1 MAAHPIQHE
10 FDRVFAAIEEANPG
24 YGYSQ
29 LESMLNAFLY
39 SQLSKFRHRKNNPQ
53 DYTGINYDPEGK
65 LKIPDEEPIDDK
77 DIIFFSSRI
86 EAC

>member
-1 MAAHPIQHE
+1 MASHPIQHE
-10 FDRVFAAIEEANPG
+10 FDRVFAAIKEEYPD

-29 LESMLNAFLY
+29 LESILNAFL
-39 SQLSKFRHRKNNPQ
+39 SIQLSKFRHRKNNPH

-65 LKIPDEEPIDDK
+65 LKIPDEDPIDDK
-77 DIIFFSSRI
+77 DVIFFSSRI